1 MLAVTVIGNI
11 GNDAEIKEFNG
22 QKFIAFNVASTE
34 RYKDRQGNQHSRTT
48 WVSCLKPGESSVVTY
63 LKKGTQVYVRGS
75 LSVKTFNS
83 GNGVQAGEKT
93 KERGFF
99 CMKLLA
105 FLNTEAEPG
114 TEAYAELWEQ
124 RFNEAK
130 LGACAYRG
138 KCPIYART
146 AKKGIQ
152 QNLFAQL

>member
-83 GNGVQAGEKT
+83 GNGVQAGVNCLVRELQLLVAVSRKHKTSSNSQLLPARRQSIPRREVLRRFHRKT
-93 KERGFF
+93 KK
-99 CMKLLA
+99 MI
-105 FLNTEAEPG
+105 FLFKNIQLTE
-114 TEAYAELWEQ
+114 
-124 RFNEAK
+124 K
-130 LGACAYRG
+130 
-138 KCPIYART
+138 
-146 AKKGIQ
+146 
-152 QNLFAQL
+152 

>member
-83 GNGVQAGEKT
+83 GNGVQAGVNCLVRELQLLGSKQEHT
-93 KERGFF
+93 KRAATASYYQHAAN
-99 CMKLLA
+99 LY
-105 FLNTEAEPG
+105 PG
-114 TEAYAELWEQ
+114 
-124 RFNEAK
+124 
-130 LGACAYRG
+130 G
-138 KCPIYART
+138 KC
-146 AKKGIQ
+146 
-152 QNLFAQL
+152 FAVSTGKRKR